1 MVYFRHVCLVKSA
14 KEFLKVHVSDFH
26 QDVQNV
32 SFHRNVWLFFFF
44 FKQNPQISQMFS
56 FQLLLRANRSNSV
69 AMAVTR
75 QKAFGSSHQI
85 KGSNLF

>member
-44 FKQNPQISQMFS
+44 FLNKTPKFPKCFLFNYFCVQI
-56 FQLLLRANRSNSV
+56 A
-69 AMAVTR
+69 
-75 QKAFGSSHQI
+75 QI
-85 KGSNLF
+85 Q